1 MERRWFS
8 LVLMALCIVSG
19 SHASA
24 QAPEPY
30 PWKPVRLIAPAA
42 PGGNPDVLARLLAQK
57 LTDGF
62 GRPFV
67 VDNMP
72 GGGGIAGAVAVA
84 NAPADG
90 HTLFLGDAGAF
101 AIIPLLIRNLPYR
114 PIQDFTFI
122 TALVAVPTVLVLNP
136 SVPAATLQEFIALAK
151 ARPGQLNFG
160 SAGNG
165 SIHHITM
172 AVFLASAGID
182 MVHIPYKGGTPLVA
196 ALLAGD
202 VQAGFSGIPN
212 VQQSIRAGKL
222 RVLGISTPQKSAS
235 LPDVPTLAEQGM
247 AGFDLASTIGLQAP
261 AGLNRVIVGRLQAA
275 AAKALREPDLMQR
288 INNLGMIFMENG
300 TAHYVALVNADI
312 ERYATA
318 AKLAGLKPQ

>member
-1 MERRWFS
+1 MRRHWIP
-8 LVLMALCIVSG
+8 ALAMTISIAWL

-24 QAPEPY
+24 QAPEAY
-30 PWKPVRLIAPAA
+30 PTKPVRMIAPAA
-42 PGGNPDVLARLLAQK
+42 PGGNPDLLARMLAQK
-57 LTDGF
+57 MTDTF

-67 VDNMP
+67 VENMP

-101 AIIPLLIRNLPYR
+101 AIIPTMIRNLPYR

-172 AVFLASAGID
+172 AVFLSSAGID

-202 VQAGFSGIPN
+202 VHAGFSGIPN

-222 RVLGISTPQKSAS
+222 RALGISTQRRSAT
-235 LPDVPTLAEQGM
+235 LPDVPTLVEQGM
-247 AGFDLASTIGLQAP
+247 AGFNLASTVGLQGP
-261 AGLNRVIVGRLQAA
+261 AGLNREIVGRLQAA
-275 AAKALREPDLMQR
+275 AAKALREPDVMNR
-288 INNLGMIFMENG
+288 INNLGMIFLENG
-300 TAHYVALVNADI
+300 TADYVALVNADV
-312 ERYATA
+312 ERYTAA
-318 AKLAGLKPQ
+318 AKLAGLKPE